1 MTFVRESSGVI
12 ISIFIVIVTLFILGG
27 FKISEKKIELKENVK
42 KWEVVSSTLE
52 EENKNIVKEIEL

>member
-1 MTFVRESSGVI
+1 MTFVRGSSGVI